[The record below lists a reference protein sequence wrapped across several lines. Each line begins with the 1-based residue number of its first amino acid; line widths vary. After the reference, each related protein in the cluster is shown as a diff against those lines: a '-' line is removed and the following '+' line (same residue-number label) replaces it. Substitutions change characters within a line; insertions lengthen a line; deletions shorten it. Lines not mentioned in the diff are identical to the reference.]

1 MNEKRVMA
9 ASAIQALNN
18 FIQTLTTLTAAV
30 QCWEQQNHLPEDM
43 GTAAMGELVEAIQK
57 VLHAA

>member
-1 MNEKRVMA
+1 MA
-9 ASAIQALNN
+9 TSAIQALNN
-18 FIQTLTTLTAAV
+18 FIQTLTTLSGKAAAV
-30 QCWEQQNHLPEDM
+30 QCWEQQNHLPEDT